1 MTSYI
6 KFEGNVFIIWASKIN
21 LVITPKGMYGSKLA
35 AKKSKKRKASD
46 DISSDEYDERRVI
59 FVFTYSWP
67 NCVRLQKL
75 VSGKW
80 RQKRKNKALWTSM
93 DLIQAAKVTPL
104 MNKQTGT
111 EPTTF
116 LWIYSTLIE

>member
-1 MTSYI
+1 M
-6 KFEGNVFIIWASKIN
+6 FIIWASKIN
-21 LVITPKGMYGSKLA
+21 LVITPKGMYSSKLA

-59 FVFTYSWP
+59 FLFTCSWL
-67 NCVRLQKL
+67 NCARHQKL

-93 DLIQAAKVTPL
+93 DLIQAAKVTLL

-116 LWIYSTLIE
+116 LWIYSTLTEYFYQLSKIFT